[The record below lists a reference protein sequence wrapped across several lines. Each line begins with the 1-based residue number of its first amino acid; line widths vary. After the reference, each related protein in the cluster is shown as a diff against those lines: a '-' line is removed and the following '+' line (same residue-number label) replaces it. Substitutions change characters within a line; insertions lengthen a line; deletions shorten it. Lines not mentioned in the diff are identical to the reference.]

1 MTHLPAREDDMDHA
15 TADRTPGPVAYLTG
29 QYPKVSHTFIQ
40 REIAALRDLGVTV
53 LTCQVRRAA
62 PQDIPADQAEEAA
75 ATFTILEAAKN
86 PARLIGAHLGLM
98 LRHPSRWFGALRLA
112 VATRPPGA
120 KAALWQLFYLAE
132 AGVLAEHLTRNRVA
146 HLHNHFADA
155 SGTVAM
161 LAGHLAAIPYSLT
174 EHGPNIFFDAPRWR
188 LDEKIAR
195 ARFVA
200 CISHFCRS
208 QLMLFSD
215 RKHWNRLHIV
225 RCGILPERY
234 GTAPRRRH
242 GQRVLFIGRLDA
254 VKGVPVLL
262 EAFAALRK
270 GAPEARL
277 SLVGDGPHR
286 AALEAQAAAAGLAD
300 TVRFTGY
307 LTQEAV
313 TAELAAHDILVLPS
327 FAEGVPVVL
336 MEAMASRLP
345 VIATRVGGVAELVE
359 DGVSGFL
366 VPPGDPATLAERL
379 GRLLDDPELCRRMG
393 AAGRTAV
400 EDRHDVRREAARLAA
415 LFSGAT

>member
-1 MTHLPAREDDMDHA
+1 MDRP
-15 TADRTPGPVAYLTG
+15 TDPGPVAYLTG
-29 QYPKVSHTFIQ
+29 QYPKVSHTFIA
-40 REIAALRDLGVTV
+40 REIAALRGLGLRV

-62 PQDIPADQAEEAA
+62 PADIPADQAAEAA
-75 ATFTILEAAKN
+75 ATFTVLDAAKN
-86 PARLIGAHLGLM
+86 PLRLLGAHLGL
-98 LRHPSRWFGALRLA
+98 LARAPGRWLGALRLA
-112 VATRPPGA
+112 MAIRPAGA
-120 KAALWQLFYLAE
+120 KAALWQLFYFAE
-132 AGVLAEHLTRNRVA
+132 AGVLADHLRRHGVV

-161 LAGHLAAIPYSLT
+161 LAAEMAQIPYSFT
-174 EHGPNIFFDAPRWR
+174 EHGPNIFFAAERWR

-215 RKHWNRLHIV
+215 RRHWGKLRIV
-225 RCGILPERY
+225 HCGIEPERY
-234 GTAPRRRH
+234 GTAPRAGY

-262 EAFAALRK
+262 EAFAVLRASVP
-270 GAPEARL
+270 GARL
-277 SLVGDGPHR
+277 TLVGDGPDR
-286 AALEAQAAAAGLAD
+286 AGLEAVAAGLGDA
-300 TVRFTGY
+300 VRFTGY

-313 TAELAAHDILVLPS
+313 AAELAVHDVLVLPS

-366 VPPGDPATLAERL
+366 VPPGDPESLAERL
-379 GRLLDDPELCRRMG
+379 GRLLTDPELCRRMG
-393 AAGRTAV
+393 VAGRAAV
-400 EDRHDVRREAARLAA
+400 EARHDVRTEAVRLAE
-415 LFSGAT
+415 LLRGQV

>member
-1 MTHLPAREDDMDHA
+1 MDQQPAPSA
-15 TADRTPGPVAYLTG
+15 PIAYLTG

-40 REIAALRDLGVTV
+40 REIAALRDLGLTV

-75 ATFTILEAAKN
+75 ATFTILDAAKN
-86 PARLIGAHLGLM
+86 PVRLIGAHLGLI
-98 LRHPSRWFGALRLA
+98 LRHPGRWFGALRLA
-112 VATRPPGA
+112 LATRPPGA

-132 AGVLAEHLTRNRVA
+132 AGVLADHLQRNRVA

-215 RKHWNRLHIV
+215 RAHWPRLHIV

-234 GTAPRRRH
+234 GTAAREGY

-262 EAFAALRK
+262 EAFAALRAQ
-270 GAPEARL
+270 APGARL
-277 SLVGDGPHR
+277 TLVGDGPHR
-286 AALEAQAAAAGLAD
+286 AALEAQAASLGGA
-300 TVRFTGY
+300 VRFTGY

-313 TAELAAHDILVLPS
+313 AAELAAHDVLVLPS

-359 DGVSGFL
+359 DGVNGFL
-366 VPPGDPATLAERL
+366 VPPGDAATLAERL
-379 GRLLDDPELCRRMG
+379 GRLIADPELCRRMG
-393 AAGRTAV
+393 LAGRATV
-400 EDRHDVRREAARLAA
+400 EARHDVRTEAAKLAA
-415 LFSGAT
+415 LFRGAA

>member
-1 MTHLPAREDDMDHA
+1 MDRP
-15 TADRTPGPVAYLTG
+15 TETGPVAYLTG
-29 QYPKVSHTFIQ
+29 QYPKVSHTFIA
-40 REIAALRDLGVTV
+40 REIAALRDLGLTV

-62 PQDIPADQAEEAA
+62 PADIPADQAAEAA
-75 ATFTILEAAKN
+75 ATFTVLDAAKN
-86 PARLIGAHLGLM
+86 PVRLLGAHLRLLARAPG
-98 LRHPSRWFGALRLA
+98 RWLGALRLA
-112 VATRPPGA
+112 VATRPAGA
-120 KAALWQLFYLAE
+120 KAGLWQLFYFAE
-132 AGVLAEHLTRNRVA
+132 AGVLADHLRREGVV

-161 LAGHLAAIPYSLT
+161 LAAELAAIPYSFT
-174 EHGPNIFFDAPRWR
+174 EHGPNIFFAAERWR

-215 RKHWNRLHIV
+215 RTHWGKLRII
-225 RCGILPERY
+225 RCGIQPELY
-234 GTAPRRRH
+234 GAAPRTGY

-262 EAFAALRK
+262 DAFAALRAAVP
-270 GAPEARL
+270 GARL
-277 SLVGDGPHR
+277 TLVGDGPDR
-286 AALEAQAAAAGLAD
+286 AGLEAAAAALGEA
-300 TVRFTGY
+300 VRFTGY
-307 LTQEAV
+307 LSQQAV
-313 TAELAAHDILVLPS
+313 AAELDAHDVLVLPS

-366 VPPGDPATLAERL
+366 VPPGDPESLTERL
-379 GRLLDDPELCRRMG
+379 GRLLADPELCRRMG
-393 AAGRTAV
+393 VAGRAAV
-400 EDRHDVRREAARLAA
+400 EARHDVRTEAARLAA
-415 LFSGAT
+415 LLRGQG